1 MLWKSYSLQAD
12 SSDIQKIVVYIAR
25 KSFVDVV
32 PVRPVSENFRP
43 VFPLHIAF
51 ISDVFFFVFSFFLF

>member
-32 PVRPVSENFRP
+32 PVRPVSDDFQP

-51 ISDVFFFVFSFFLF
+51 ISDVFFLCFFLFLF